1 MPTHGRRSQLPAV
14 LAPLLDDPLIDQ
26 LIVVVDGSDD
36 GSIEWLRK
44 AATEHPALLPH
55 LRDHSGG
62 AQVARADGLE
72 RATGDVVLFLD
83 DDVLA
88 GQGLAHGHITHHAQR
103 DNVVVVGYMPVSLPT
118 HRRPGQFASYL
129 YADEYEQRCRDY
141 DEHPDA
147 ILRNLWWGNVSMRR
161 LDAESVGL
169 TSHGFEHLYHEDQD
183 FGIRCLEQGLD
194 AVFDR
199 SLSAVHL
206 HDRDID
212 AFIRDARSQG
222 AGRAVLH
229 QRHAALLGDL
239 QPGDFADGLPFPAA
253 VLVRGSGRPEV
264 AAASSTAMR
273 AVSLAAGRLGWYG
286 IETRAGKVLRRVNQ
300 RSGAETVW
308 SNGRTPTRSTDARGS
323 T

>member
-1 MPTHGRRSQLPAV
+1 MPTHGRRSQFPAV

-26 LIVVVDGSDD
+26 LIVVVDGCDD
-36 GSIEWLRK
+36 GSIEWLKK
-44 AATEHPALLPH
+44 AATDHPGLLPH
-55 LRDHSGG
+55 FRDRSGG
-62 AQVARADGLE
+62 APVARADGLE
-72 RATGDVVLFLD
+72 RATGEVVLFLD

-88 GQGLAHGHITHHAQR
+88 GRGLTHGHIAHHERR

-129 YADEYEQRCRDY
+129 YADEYERRCRDY
-141 DEHPDA
+141 EEHPDA

-161 LDAESVGL
+161 TDAVSVGL
-169 TSHGFEHLYHEDQD
+169 ASHGFEHLYHEDQD
-183 FGIRCLEQGLD
+183 FGIRCLERGLD
-194 AVFDR
+194 GVFDR
-199 SLSAVHL
+199 SLAAEHL

-239 QPGDFADGLPFPAA
+239 HPGDFADGLPFPAA

-264 AAASSTAMR
+264 ASASSTMLR
-273 AVSLAAGRLGWYG
+273 AVAATAGRLGWYG

-300 RSGAETVW
+300 RSGAEAVW
-308 SNGRTPTRSTDARGS
+308 RNGRTPTRSTDVRGRS
-323 T
+323 